1 MKDLKARKFAPFP
14 KEKEER
20 IRTLEKAHAEVVEKI
35 KASEAEEAQRRNK
48 EERGFVYFSRG
59 NAGADKSRELS
70 AEDGRR
76 VADAL
81 SGFIEGVNVE
91 VLDDAAFEARLR
103 EAEGGRME
111 HAAPPP
117 PVQWTGSS
125 PYGTSERVSG
135 IVAGIE
141 ANNALRVT
149 GALSERIRA
158 AVKKL
163 GAERTSKAR
172 RELASAILAEAG
184 QKRVVLANG
193 ETFELTS
200 KSIDDALLHASK
212 LRGKFL
218 DGAIEVIMNA
228 CTFMRDAKQ
237 FYRETKNGDTH
248 CNFAGVVTFGN
259 TQYYTAFTCILRPE
273 GLRLKSVNSFK
284 KESGTPPRFQAATPK
299 RASRIRGGIP
309 DIADT
314 LRWLIDNQEKS
325 VEEFNKWISGNKDA
339 KDKQESGSSKELPK
353 RAGISVPAFKGEG
366 VSGVNL
372 RTLTEMNA
380 FFDEVNARPDK
391 AWNKTLVLPKNNVGF
406 IPKLGESPQDFWF
419 NIVRDTETEITQDNY
434 FEATETTFEEIKRFE
449 GDGEWSELFAKGERE
464 LIAMEER
471 EPERYTF
478 KRSPKSQSC
487 YLLDRKTG
495 DIYRLSDHWGN
506 VASCVW
512 KLDTIPEQSYVNA
525 GRRAVFTDAVVL
537 AKSNIGDF
545 IPNRWK
551 RVKNMETRDGFVA
564 AIDETERRLR
574 SILDNDGIKKS
585 AAVKKRIEEIIAQNA
600 RLRGQTDVDDIP
612 RLGLRERR
620 LLRDFASKVY
630 GWYEPKTKRV
640 VLRAGARMD
649 TALHEILGHATFD
662 WARGNAPELYAKMRE
677 YAAGAPEEVKAAIRD
692 AYPDVAEGSAAWEDE
707 VFAHLIAA
715 DNEDLIRSRVLGE
728 AGVSWLGKVRAWFGR
743 LWRRFVRALGGS
755 ASEDLDVR
763 SIAGMDAKA
772 GMRRLV
778 ESALAGKRLGTWSAE
793 ARERGNGVSPERER
807 FYSRAAEGT
816 RRARAETASK
826 LNEEL
831 EAWKNRYAELL
842 SFGGMALSADARDAN
857 YERAR
862 LERAKGAESRRRAQ
876 HRGTEKQR
884 ESCVQERDAERRDVC
899 AGESGHSVFG
909 SSEAR
914 EVG

>member
-1 MKDLKARKFAPFP
+1 MKELKARKFAPFP

-59 NAGADKSRELS
+59 NAGADKARELS

-103 EAEGGRME
+103 EAEGGNAFAGSEYDGEAEIEVVNIDSPLNSDEQKDTSRIKNE
-111 HAAPPP
+111 ILKPLIGSEVEIRSDGRIVFFERSGLESALKKRRIHRSVLKSIREVISGSRYFDYRESDGQEKHKNVLGQFIYAV
-117 PVQWTGSS
+117 PVNIGGKI
-125 PYGTSERVSG
+125 YRCEILIDRKDTSEKGSG
-135 IVAGIE
+135 
-141 ANNALRVT
+141 
-149 GALSERIRA
+149 
-158 AVKKL
+158 
-163 GAERTSKAR
+163 
-172 RELASAILAEAG
+172 
-184 QKRVVLANG
+184 
-193 ETFELTS
+193 
-200 KSIDDALLHASK
+200 
-212 LRGKFL
+212 
-218 DGAIEVIMNA
+218 
-228 CTFMRDAKQ
+228 
-237 FYRETKNGDTH
+237 
-248 CNFAGVVTFGN
+248 
-259 TQYYTAFTCILRPE
+259 
-273 GLRLKSVNSFK
+273 SFK
-284 KESGTPPRFQAATPK
+284 QQSVFR
-299 RASRIRGGIP
+299 
-309 DIADT
+309 IADT
-314 LRWLIDNQEKS
+314 KVTEVALSGGYYSAQGGSTPHGEATASVTRMKMRELMGEVNPKNVRVPFQRIFGDEQE
-325 VEEFNKWISGNKDA
+325 I
-339 KDKQESGSSKELPK
+339 GSSKEL
-353 RAGISVPAFKGEG
+353 RD
-366 VSGVNL
+366 VSG
-372 RTLTEMNA
+372 
-380 FFDEVNARPDK
+380 
-391 AWNKTLVLPKNNVGF
+391 
-406 IPKLGESPQDFWF
+406 
-419 NIVRDTETEITQDNY
+419 
-434 FEATETTFEEIKRFE
+434 
-449 GDGEWSELFAKGERE
+449 
-464 LIAMEER
+464 
-471 EPERYTF
+471 
-478 KRSPKSQSC
+478 
-487 YLLDRKTG
+487 
-495 DIYRLSDHWGN
+495 
-506 VASCVW
+506 
-512 KLDTIPEQSYVNA
+512 
-525 GRRAVFTDAVVL
+525 
-537 AKSNIGDF
+537 
-545 IPNRWK
+545 
-551 RVKNMETRDGFVA
+551 
-564 AIDETERRLR
+564 
-574 SILDNDGIKKS
+574 
-585 AAVKKRIEEIIAQNA
+585 
-600 RLRGQTDVDDIP
+600 
-612 RLGLRERR
+612 
-620 LLRDFASKVY
+620 KVY

-728 AGVSWLGKVRAWFGR
+728 AGVSWLVKVRAWFGR

-763 SIAGMDAKA
+763 AIAGMDAKA

-793 ARERGNGVSPERER
+793 ARERGNAVSPERER

-884 ESCVQERDAERRDVC
+884 ESCVQERDAEVGTYAWENPYIRYSVLRKRGKWDNWRVVDMQELVELNSNYGTLRDSKRKIFYFSVGSERAYLIRKSDSFSAPFDILAVC
-899 AGESGHSVFG
+899 DINLPQDEFESKYASALRAVSESSSTSVDSLVEQVRSIIGNDGSDVGGFEATRGGEGVLQSSAGSLRQDGESSGARSSDGDACFDGNGKLVAYRIGGKYVDERVRVRFRRASVVKIRVRGFRRATAG
-909 SSEAR
+909 GRPPFRSRGVPVLCGRKRVSGRAWR
-914 EVG
+914 RCGAGRAPFLPGRRRR